1 VTALVEVE
9 VVEDLAEE
17 GGVASGELEN
27 AGFHF
32 TEEVRDGL
40 LGDLRVLFLGNLP
53 GGFHHADEVLVG
65 RSAHG
70 QVGVV
75 VTELLHGDDAIVV
88 SLGSVKVVEEVSED
102 FVTGL
107 ASLKELG
114 VHGYIVDAN
123 DIGNSDLTSSGFVEH
138 GEGLLDHSFS
148 SLSKL
153 ISQSTE
159 EFLVADVT
167 VTVNIIVLHQSLEL
181 NLLGEQTESG
191 KSLLE
196 FSNVESF
203 VSVEVHSLEDNSERA
218 DTNSTTLLDGELELE
233 VQLTDHHIH
242 VNTVESHV

>member
-1 VTALVEVE
+1 MTALVEVE

-40 LGDLRVLFLGNLP
+40 LGDLRVFFLGDLP
-53 GGFHHADEVLVG
+53 GRFHHADEVLVG

-75 VTELLHGDDAIVV
+75 VSELLHGDNAVVV

-107 ASLKELG
+107 ASFEELG
-114 VHGYIVDAN
+114 VHGDIVDAN
-123 DIGNSDLTSSGFVEH
+123 DVGNSDLTGSGFVEH
-138 GEGLLDHSFS
+138 GEGFLDHSSS

-153 ISQSTE
+153 ISVQK
-159 EFLVADVT
+159 
-167 VTVNIIVLHQSLEL
+167 IVSGYEL
-181 NLLGEQTESG
+181 LIKFYS
-191 KSLLE
+191 
-196 FSNVESF
+196 
-203 VSVEVHSLEDNSERA
+203 D
-218 DTNSTTLLDGELELE
+218 
-233 VQLTDHHIH
+233 
-242 VNTVESHV
+242 